1 MMQMRLES
9 RPVGD
14 VLIVQCHG
22 KIVVGNEVLALHH
35 FVGESL
41 NKYGD
46 IVLALDQVQFVDSS
60 GLGAMVRL
68 VQAARAK
75 GGDVKLSGLP
85 EPIRKA
91 LVTTNLISQ
100 FETYDSIEQ
109 AITAAYLGSRYC
121 RGKDGS
127 VRTVLCIYDSTDVC
141 TFLREV
147 LCAAGY
153 NALTAGNV
161 SDARILMRATKARLV
176 VISSHLETTHGQSTL
191 RLLQEIDPA
200 VSLLVLDDNFMNQDP
215 GEAAQ
220 KLLGR
225 LGTA

>member
-22 KIVVGNEVLALHH
+22 KIVVGNEVLALHQ

-91 LVTTNLISQ
+91 LVTTNLITQ

>member
-14 VLIVQCHG
+14 ILIVQCQG

-60 GLGAMVRL
+60 GLGALVRL

-75 GGDVKLSGLP
+75 GGDLKLSGLP
-85 EPIRKA
+85 ESIRKA

-161 SDARILMRATKARLV
+161 SDARILMRATKARTV
-176 VISSHLETTHGQSTL
+176 VISSHLETTHGQPTL

-200 VSLLVLDDNFMNQDP
+200 VNLLVLDDNFMNQDP

-220 KLLGR
+220 KLLER
-225 LGTA
+225 LSTA